1 MRKLSAGSVAATTI
15 TDRSTIVHI
24 LNVIKSIQQSEGH
37 FNCYGTIVNVPC
49 GHSTCLWKTDCLNT
63 SKKKIVS

>member
-24 LNVIKSIQQSEGH
+24 LNIIKSIQQSAGH
-37 FNCYGTIVNVPC
+37 LNCYGTIVNNHC
-49 GHSTCLWKTDCLNT
+49 DDSAWHHSPSDLLSNLT
-63 SKKKIVS
+63 